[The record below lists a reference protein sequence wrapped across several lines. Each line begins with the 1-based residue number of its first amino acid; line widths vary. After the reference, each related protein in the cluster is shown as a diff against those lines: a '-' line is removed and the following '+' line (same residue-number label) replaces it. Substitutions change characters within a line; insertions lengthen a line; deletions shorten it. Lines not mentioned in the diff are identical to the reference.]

1 MLQILVGLESLFDV
15 VIYSTVLIYN
25 EGCFYFPFRLL
36 KNALRESLHS
46 LSAKIKKNVF
56 IYV

>member
-1 MLQILVGLESLFDV
+1 MSV

-25 EGCFYFPFRLL
+25 ESCFYFPFGLL
-36 KNALRESLHS
+36 KYALYESLHS
-46 LSAKIKKNVF
+46 LSAKIKNVF